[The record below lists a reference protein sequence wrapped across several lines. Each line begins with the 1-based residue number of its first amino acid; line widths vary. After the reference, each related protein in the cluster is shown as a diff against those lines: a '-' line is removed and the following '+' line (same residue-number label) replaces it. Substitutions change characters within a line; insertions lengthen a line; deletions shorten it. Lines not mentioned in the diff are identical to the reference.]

1 MVLDAANDA
10 LAFVI
15 FPVVAI
21 VIPGPTNDEYCAQ
34 PFNKNMPIKISS
46 IILMTP
52 NKTFNVIYGI
62 I

>member
-34 PFNKNMPIKISS
+34 PFNKNMPIKIKN
-46 IILMTP
+46 IFFIPLMQI
-52 NKTFNVIYGI
+52 NIFLN
-62 I
+62 